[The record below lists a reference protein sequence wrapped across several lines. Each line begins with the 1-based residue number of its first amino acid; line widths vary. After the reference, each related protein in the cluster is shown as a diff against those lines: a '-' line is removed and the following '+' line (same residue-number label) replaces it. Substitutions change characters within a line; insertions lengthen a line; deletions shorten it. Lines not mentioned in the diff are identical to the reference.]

1 MKIAA
6 LQKTSFVDYPGKIA
20 AVVFTQGC
28 NLNCVYCHN
37 RMLIGKDE
45 GCNGISVT
53 EVFEYL
59 RKRQGLL
66 DAVVI
71 SGGEPTL
78 QSDLAEF
85 IENVHRLDYRV
96 KLDTNGTHPTVLA
109 SLMGAGLL
117 DYVAM
122 DIKVPPEKYESICRV
137 PVYLDAIEASIDL
150 LLSAKLDYE
159 FRTTVVPQLTQSD
172 ILIIGRRLQGAR
184 RYVLQQ
190 YRRPQ
195 WAASLCDEEL
205 AQPPH
210 TLTWALRTTEEIK
223 SLVME
228 CHARGFDTH
237 PSATSPSLKRAGIR
251 CRH

>member
-1 MKIAA
+1 MRIAA
-6 LQKTSFVDYPGKIA
+6 LQRTSFVNYPGKLA

-28 NLNCVYCHN
+28 NLNCFYCHN
-37 RMLIGKDE
+37 RTLIGKDE

-71 SGGEPTL
+71 TGGEPTL

-117 DYVAM
+117 DYAAM
-122 DIKVPPEKYESICRV
+122 DIKGPPEKYESICRV

-150 LLSAKLDYE
+150 LLSSKLDYE

-172 ILIIGRRLQGAR
+172 ILIIGRRIQGAR

-195 WAASLCDEEL
+195 WAVPLCEE
-205 AQPPH
+205 QPGTPPN
-210 TLTWALRTTEEIK
+210 TLTWAIK
-223 SLVME
+223 VAEDLKRLVQS
-228 CHARGFDTH
+228 CHTRGFDPH
-237 PSATSPSLKRAGIR
+237 RFPASPSLKRAHTA